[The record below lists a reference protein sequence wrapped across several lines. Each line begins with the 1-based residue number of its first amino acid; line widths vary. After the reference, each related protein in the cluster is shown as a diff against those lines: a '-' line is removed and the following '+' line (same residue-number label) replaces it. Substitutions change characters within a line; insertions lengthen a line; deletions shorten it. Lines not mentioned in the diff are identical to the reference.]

1 MNRREASA
9 SRGSLSFRECAHMQD
24 DAEAELIEVGDLD
37 PDEWNDFAA
46 AQGWSDGM
54 PLMLPTEAAVAK
66 FTAISRGDNEAFAP
80 ISPRPVV
87 PTLGSLAANAVMA
100 GCRPEYFPVVDRQ
113 SVVEGK
119 SVSVRVGHG
128 GG

>member
-46 AQGWSDGM
+46 AQGWRDGM
-54 PLMLPTEAAVAK
+54 PLMLPTEAAVAT

-80 ISPRPVV
+80 ISPPQVV
-87 PTLGSLAANAVMA
+87 PHHIGRVCCRER
-100 GCRPEYFPVVDRQ
+100 GC
-113 SVVEGK
+113 
-119 SVSVRVGHG
+119 
-128 GG
+128 